1 MSERS
6 VFTSSGRVQAVADCA
21 PAPTRGTA
29 LFPRP
34 RPAPVKLPPRT
45 PVLDSGFIS
54 GHLSPTTPPAA
65 AYRYPKEAAARPLA
79 GEATSRL
86 SVQLSG
92 LQLEEPA
99 LEGRERAAWERRYI
113 ALLEEA
119 FRGDE
124 DGDT

>member
-1 MSERS
+1 M
-6 VFTSSGRVQAVADCA
+6 FTSGRIQAVADCA

-29 LFPRP
+29 LFPRS
-34 RPAPVKLPPRT
+34 RPTPVKLPPRT
-45 PVLDSGFIS
+45 AVLDSGFIS

-65 AYRYPKEAAARPLA
+65 YRYPKEAARPSEEA

-86 SVQLSG
+86 SAQLSG

-99 LEGRERAAWERRYI
+99 LETQQRAAWERRYI